1 MWWSR
6 EAPPCHITVIG
17 LRHPLREPYV
27 PLSEYTALL
36 LLVQTKLTFLWI
48 ILRWQSL
55 HTTSVFLCLAII
67 AISHRSLPF
76 RLQATAEEKCY
87 SKISEYLHRA
97 NYGLRNGNF
106 EFNYGS
112 GEIRYKIFVDFEN
125 RELSK
130 DVVARSI
137 FMPIFMFDRYGRGL
151 IKLMLNEGNPE
162 ELIEDAEKDHP
173 EEEERTE
180 SSSQ

>member
-1 MWWSR
+1 MKHAIELIKELFDSEEWKYDYDEDDKVFVTGINMNSVLGSLR
-6 EAPPCHITVIG
+6 IHIFMQETS
-17 LRHPLREPYV
+17 Y
-27 PLSEYTALL
+27 
-36 LLVQTKLTFLWI
+36 LVYA
-48 ILRWQSL
+48 S
-55 HTTSVFLCLAII
+55 
-67 AISHRSLPF
+67 
-76 RLQATAEEKCY
+76 LQATAEEKCY